1 MFRQSDTL
9 MEVSRILP
17 RDTQDKWKHKIIVT
31 KILMVVRV
39 SLMNSIELSADNR
52 QSEFDIL
59 KVSCLNELW
68 SLEAKTMKLSH
79 SIQYKHIQEILL
91 RVCFQTKSFLL
102 NEVLVLIIILATV
115 QDVVYY
121 ILLTNNS
128 CYNQQYN

>member
-1 MFRQSDTL
+1 

-91 RVCFQTKSFLL
+91 RVCF
-102 NEVLVLIIILATV
+102 
-115 QDVVYY
+115 
-121 ILLTNNS
+121 
-128 CYNQQYN
+128 